1 MIDDLVRDP
10 AGAVQMLL
18 LMVPGLLLAVTVH
31 EVAHGWV
38 ADRLGDPT
46 ARLAGRLTLNPL
58 PHIDP
63 LGALAFVL
71 AGFGW
76 ARPVPVDAR
85 NLRRPVRDMACV
97 AVAGPLSNF
106 ALAFVGLV
114 LLVLTS
120 RLVESPFV
128 ARPVAG
134 MLRYVYTFNL
144 GLAIFNLI
152 PLPPLDGGHFLPYFF
167 PRRSLAAP
175 GAAGAVRPA
184 HPPAARL
191 LRRHPLHRRAPLR
204 PGQRPLP
211 HGAARAPLGRRRPP
225 PGAVGPGKHERA
237 RISRSGPFVVKAPAT
252 TYSPAPLPAQYHRP
266 WRA

>member
-85 NLRRPVRDMACV
+85 NLRRPIRDMACV

-167 PRRSLAAP
+167 PRRSWPLL
-175 GAAGAVRPA
+175 
-184 HPPAARL
+184 ARL
-191 LRRHPLHRRAPLR
+191 EQYGPLIL
-204 PGQRPLP
+204 LLLVFS
-211 HGAARAPLGRRRPP
+211 GATRYI
-225 PGAVGPGKHERA
+225 VGPLFGLVNALYLTALRA
-237 RISRSGPFVVKAPAT
+237 
-252 TYSPAPLPAQYHRP
+252 LL
-266 WRA
+266 

>member
-1 MIDDLVRDP
+1 MIDDVLRDP

-63 LGALAFVL
+63 LGALAFVF

-76 ARPVPVDAR
+76 ARPVPVNAR

-97 AVAGPLSNF
+97 AAAGPLSNF
-106 ALAFVGLV
+106 VVAFFGLV
-114 LLVLTS
+114 LLVLTA
-120 RLVESPFV
+120 RLVDAPFV
-128 ARPVAG
+128 ARPVTG
-134 MLRYVYTFNL
+134 MLRFVYTFNL

-167 PRRSLAAP
+167 PRQSWSLMARLEQYGPLILLLLVFSGATRYIVGPLFGLANALYLAVLRSL
-175 GAAGAVRPA
+175 
-184 HPPAARL
+184 
-191 LRRHPLHRRAPLR
+191 
-204 PGQRPLP
+204 
-211 HGAARAPLGRRRPP
+211 
-225 PGAVGPGKHERA
+225 
-237 RISRSGPFVVKAPAT
+237 F
-252 TYSPAPLPAQYHRP
+252 
-266 WRA
+266 

>member
-38 ADRLGDPT
+38 AERLGDPT

-85 NLRRPVRDMACV
+85 NLRRPVRPGGAK
-97 AVAGPLSNF
+97 
-106 ALAFVGLV
+106 LADSLGD
-114 LLVLTS
+114 
-120 RLVESPFV
+120 RL
-128 ARPVAG
+128 
-134 MLRYVYTFNL
+134 
-144 GLAIFNLI
+144 
-152 PLPPLDGGHFLPYFF
+152 
-167 PRRSLAAP
+167 
-175 GAAGAVRPA
+175 
-184 HPPAARL
+184 
-191 LRRHPLHRRAPLR
+191 
-204 PGQRPLP
+204 
-211 HGAARAPLGRRRPP
+211 
-225 PGAVGPGKHERA
+225 
-237 RISRSGPFVVKAPAT
+237 
-252 TYSPAPLPAQYHRP
+252 
-266 WRA
+266 

>member
-1 MIDDLVRDP
+1 MF
-10 AGAVQMLL
+10 L

-46 ARLAGRLTLNPL
+46 ARLAGRLTLNPV

-85 NLRRPVRDMACV
+85 NLRRPIHDMAWV
-97 AVAGPLSNF
+97 AAAGPLSNF
-106 ALAFVGLV
+106 LMAFVGLV
-114 LLVLTS
+114 LLVLVS
-120 RLVESPFV
+120 RFVDSPFV

-134 MLRYVYTFNL
+134 MLRFVYTFNL

-167 PRRSLAAP
+167 PRRSWPLLARLQQYGPLILLLLVFSGATRYIVGPLFGLANALYLAA
-175 GAAGAVRPA
+175 
-184 HPPAARL
+184 
-191 LRRHPLHRRAPLR
+191 LRVL
-204 PGQRPLP
+204 
-211 HGAARAPLGRRRPP
+211 
-225 PGAVGPGKHERA
+225 
-237 RISRSGPFVVKAPAT
+237 F
-252 TYSPAPLPAQYHRP
+252 
-266 WRA
+266 